1 MAKNDQ
7 IIVGLDVGTTK
18 ICAIVGKITAE
29 GIEIIGI
36 GTNPSEGLRKG
47 VVVNIDSTVD
57 SIKKAVHEAELMS
70 GTDIKAVVTGIAG
83 AHIKGFNSHGIIGVK
98 DREVSSKD
106 VEKVLEAAKAVA
118 IPMDREVIHTM
129 AQEFIIDDQ
138 DGIKD
143 PVGMSGV
150 RLEVKVH
157 IVTAAVASAQNI
169 VRSCNRAG
177 LEVYDIAL
185 QQIASS
191 AAVLTPEEREL
202 GVMVIDIGGGTTDIA
217 VFTNGSICY
226 TASLPLGGNQL
237 TSDIAIG
244 LRTPVT
250 AAEKIKKQYGCA
262 MISLIGQNDT
272 IEVPSVGGRP
282 PRVLSRQILGEIIEP
297 RMEEI
302 LELVKRELYK
312 SGFHDQV
319 VSGVVLTGG
328 SSLMPGVEEL
338 AESVFEMQ
346 ARSGI
351 PQHVGGLLDI
361 VKSPIYATGVGL
373 LITGGQQFGSARQL
387 NSNDNKLFYKLFSR
401 MKSWF
406 AEFF

>member
-57 SIKKAVHEAELMS
+57 SIKKAVQEAELMS
-70 GTDIKAVVTGIAG
+70 GMDIKVVVTGIAG

-98 DREVSSKD
+98 DREVSAKD

-118 IPMDREVIHTM
+118 IPMDREVIHTL
-129 AQEFIIDDQ
+129 AQEFIIDEQ
-138 DGIKD
+138 DGIDD

-191 AAVLTPEEREL
+191 AAVLTSEEREL

-302 LELVKRELYK
+302 LELVKRELFK

-373 LITGGQQFGSARQL
+373 LLRGKQQLGSVRQL
-387 NSNDNKLFYKLFSR
+387 NSWDKKLFFNLFSR

>member
-1 MAKNDQ
+1 MAKNEQ

-18 ICAIVGKITAE
+18 ICAIVGKLTAE
-29 GIEIIGI
+29 EIEIIGI
-36 GTNPSEGLRKG
+36 GTHPSEGLRKG

-177 LEVYDIAL
+177 LEVNDIAL

-244 LRTPVT
+244 LRTPVS

-272 IEVPSVGGRP
+272 IEVPSVGGRA

-302 LELVKRELYK
+302 LELVKRELFK

-319 VSGVVLTGG
+319 VSGIVLTGG

-373 LITGGQQFGSARQL
+373 LLTGGEQFGPDRQL
-387 NSNDNKLFYKLFSR
+387 NSRDKNLFFKLFSR

>member
-70 GTDIKAVVTGIAG
+70 GTDINSVVTGIAG
-83 AHIKGFNSHGIIGVK
+83 AHVKGFNSHGIIGVK

-373 LITGGQQFGSARQL
+373 LITGNQQFGFSRQL
-387 NSNDNKLFYKLFSR
+387 SSRDKKLFFKLFSR

>member
-1 MAKNDQ
+1 MAKNEQ
-7 IIVGLDVGTTK
+7 IVVGLDVGTTK
-18 ICAIVGKITAE
+18 ICAIVGKLTAE
-29 GIEIIGI
+29 EIEIIGI
-36 GTNPSEGLRKG
+36 GTHPSEGLRKG

-70 GTDIKAVVTGIAG
+70 GTDIKSVVTGIAG

-177 LEVYDIAL
+177 LEVNDIAL

-262 MISLIGQNDT
+262 MISLIGENDT

-302 LELVKRELYK
+302 LELVKRELFK

-319 VSGVVLTGG
+319 VSGIVLTGG
-328 SSLMPGVEEL
+328 SSLTPGVEEL
-338 AESVFEMQ
+338 TESVFEMQ

-373 LITGGQQFGSARQL
+373 LLTGGEQFGPDRQL
-387 NSNDNKLFYKLFSR
+387 NSRDKNLFFKLFSR

-406 AEFF
+406 SEFF

>member
-191 AAVLTPEEREL
+191 AAVLTPEEQEL

-217 VFTNGSICY
+217 VFANGSICY

>member
-1 MAKNDQ
+1 MMAKNDQ
-7 IIVGLDVGTTK
+7 IVVGLDVGTTK
-18 ICAIVGKITAE
+18 ICAIVGKITVE

-138 DGIKD
+138 DGIND

-202 GVMVIDIGGGTTDIA
+202 GVMVIDIGGGTTD
-217 VFTNGSICY
+217 
-226 TASLPLGGNQL
+226 
-237 TSDIAIG
+237 
-244 LRTPVT
+244 
-250 AAEKIKKQYGCA
+250 
-262 MISLIGQNDT
+262 
-272 IEVPSVGGRP
+272 
-282 PRVLSRQILGEIIEP
+282 
-297 RMEEI
+297 
-302 LELVKRELYK
+302 
-312 SGFHDQV
+312 
-319 VSGVVLTGG
+319 
-328 SSLMPGVEEL
+328 
-338 AESVFEMQ
+338 
-346 ARSGI
+346 
-351 PQHVGGLLDI
+351 
-361 VKSPIYATGVGL
+361 
-373 LITGGQQFGSARQL
+373 
-387 NSNDNKLFYKLFSR
+387 
-401 MKSWF
+401 
-406 AEFF
+406 

>member
-191 AAVLTPEEREL
+191 AAVLTPEEQEL

-272 IEVPSVGGRP
+272 IE
-282 PRVLSRQILGEIIEP
+282 
-297 RMEEI
+297 
-302 LELVKRELYK
+302 
-312 SGFHDQV
+312 
-319 VSGVVLTGG
+319 
-328 SSLMPGVEEL
+328 
-338 AESVFEMQ
+338 
-346 ARSGI
+346 
-351 PQHVGGLLDI
+351 
-361 VKSPIYATGVGL
+361 
-373 LITGGQQFGSARQL
+373 
-387 NSNDNKLFYKLFSR
+387 
-401 MKSWF
+401 
-406 AEFF
+406 

>member
-7 IIVGLDVGTTK
+7 VIVGLDVGTTK
-18 ICAIVGKITAE
+18 ICAIVGKVEAE

-36 GTNPSEGLRKG
+36 GTHPSEGLRKG

-70 GTDIKAVVTGIAG
+70 GTDIKAVITGIAG

-98 DREVSSKD
+98 DREVSAKD

-118 IPMDREVIHTM
+118 IPLDREVIHTM

-138 DGIKD
+138 DGIRD

-177 LEVYDIAL
+177 LEVEDIAL
-185 QQIASS
+185 QQLASS

-202 GVMVIDIGGGTTDIA
+202 GVVVIDVGGGTTDIA

-282 PRVLSRQILGEIIEP
+282 PRVLSRQVLGEIIEP

-302 LELVKRELYK
+302 LELVKREIYK
-312 SGFHDQV
+312 SGFYDQV

-328 SSLMPGVEEL
+328 STLMPGVEEL

-361 VKSPIYATGVGL
+361 VKSPMYATGVGL
-373 LITGGQQFGSARQL
+373 LITGARQFGSTK
-387 NSNDNKLFYKLFSR
+387 KLHSRDKRLFNKLFSR

>member
-1 MAKNDQ
+1 MARNNQ
-7 IIVGLDVGTTK
+7 MIVGLDIGTTK
-18 ICAIVGKITAE
+18 ICAIVGKLTGE
-29 GIEIIGI
+29 ELEIIGI
-36 GTNPSEGLRKG
+36 GTHPSEGLRKG
-47 VVVNIDSTVD
+47 VVVNIDHTVE

-70 GTDIKAVVTGIAG
+70 GTDIRTVVTGIAG

-98 DREVSSKD
+98 DHEVTAKD
-106 VEKVLEAAKAVA
+106 VEKVMEAAKAVA
-118 IPMDREVIHTM
+118 IPLDREVVHTL
-129 AQEFIIDDQ
+129 AQEFILDDQ
-138 DGIKD
+138 DGIKE

-177 LEVYDIAL
+177 LEVSDIVL

-191 AAVLTPEEREL
+191 EAVLTPEEKEL
-202 GVMVIDIGGGTTDIA
+202 GVVVIDIGGGTTDIA
-217 VFTNGSICY
+217 VFANGSICY

-244 LRTPVT
+244 LRTPVS

-262 MISLIGQNDT
+262 MISLIDHNET
-272 IEVPSVGGRP
+272 IEVPSVGGRQ
-282 PRVLSRQILGEIIEP
+282 PRVLSRHILGEIIEP
-297 RMEEI
+297 RIEEI
-302 LELVKRELYK
+302 LELVKREIFK
-312 SGFHDQV
+312 SGFYDQV
-319 VSGVVLTGG
+319 VSGIVLTGG

-338 AESVFEMQ
+338 AETVFELQ
-346 ARSGI
+346 ARTGI

-361 VKSPIYATGVGL
+361 VKSPMYATGVGL
-373 LITGGQQFGSARQL
+373 LVYGSRQAQVGGRFSSKDK
-387 NSNDNKLFYKLFSR
+387 NLFAKVYTR
-401 MKSWF
+401 MKNWF

>member
-1 MAKNDQ
+1 MAKNEQ
-7 IIVGLDVGTTK
+7 IVVGLDVGTTK
-18 ICAIVGKITAE
+18 ICAIVGKLTAE
-29 GIEIIGI
+29 EIEIIGI
-36 GTNPSEGLRKG
+36 GTHPSEGLRKG

-70 GTDIKAVVTGIAG
+70 GTDIKSVVTGIAG

-177 LEVYDIAL
+177 LEVNDIAL

-262 MISLIGQNDT
+262 MISLIGENDT

-302 LELVKRELYK
+302 LELVKRELFK

-319 VSGVVLTGG
+319 VSGIVLTGG
-328 SSLMPGVEEL
+328 SSLTPGVEEL
-338 AESVFEMQ
+338 TESVFEMQ
-346 ARSGI
+346 ARSGV

-373 LITGGQQFGSARQL
+373 LLTGGEQFGPDRQL
-387 NSNDNKLFYKLFSR
+387 NSRDKNLFFKLFSR

-406 AEFF
+406 SEFF

>member
-57 SIKKAVHEAELMS
+57 SIRKAIHEAELMS

-98 DREVSSKD
+98 DREVSVKD

-191 AAVLTPEEREL
+191 AAVLTPEEQEL

-217 VFTNGSICY
+217 VFTDGSICY

-297 RMEEI
+297 RVEEI

-373 LITGGQQFGSARQL
+373 LIIGSQQSGAARQL
-387 NSNDNKLFYKLFSR
+387 SSRDRKLFFKLFSR

>member
-282 PRVLSRQILGEIIEP
+282 PRVLSRQVLGEIIEP
-297 RMEEI
+297 RVEEI

-373 LITGGQQFGSARQL
+373 LITGGQQFSPARQL
-387 NSNDNKLFYKLFSR
+387 NSRDKKLFYKLFSR

>member
-191 AAVLTPEEREL
+191 AAVLTPEEQEL

-217 VFTNGSICY
+217 VFANGSICY

-338 AESVFEMQ
+338 AETVFEMQ

>member
-272 IEVPSVGGRP
+272 IEVPSLGGRP

-297 RMEEI
+297 RVEEI

-373 LITGGQQFGSARQL
+373 LITGGQQFGPARQL
-387 NSNDNKLFYKLFSR
+387 DSRDKKLFYKLFSR

>member
-143 PVGMSGV
+143 PVGMSFV

-191 AAVLTPEEREL
+191 AAVLTPEEQEL

-217 VFTNGSICY
+217 VFANGSICY

>member
-98 DREVSSKD
+98 DREVSAKD

-129 AQEFIIDDQ
+129 AQEFIIDEQ
-138 DGIKD
+138 DGIDD

-191 AAVLTPEEREL
+191 AAVLTPEEQEL

-328 SSLMPGVEEL
+328 SSLLPGVEEL
-338 AESVFEMQ
+338 TESVFEMQ

-373 LITGGQQFGSARQL
+373 LITGGQQFGPARQL
-387 NSNDNKLFYKLFSR
+387 NSNDKKLFFKLFSR

>member
-7 IIVGLDVGTTK
+7 IVVGLDVGTTK
-18 ICAIVGKITAE
+18 ICAIVGKITAA

-138 DGIKD
+138 DGIND

-217 VFTNGSICY
+217 MFTNGSICY

-244 LRTPVT
+244 LRTPIT
-250 AAEKIKKQYGCA
+250 AAEKIKKQFGCA
-262 MISLIGQNDT
+262 MISLIDQNDT
-272 IEVPSVGGRP
+272 IEVPSVGGRS
-282 PRVLSRQILGEIIEP
+282 PRVLSRQILGEIVEP

-328 SSLMPGVEEL
+328 SSLMPGIEEL

-373 LITGGQQFGSARQL
+373 LITGTRQFGSARQL
-387 NSNDNKLFYKLFSR
+387 NSRDKKLFFKLFSR

>member
-98 DREVSSKD
+98 DREVSARD

-129 AQEFIIDDQ
+129 AQEFILDDQ

-177 LEVYDIAL
+177 LEVHDIAL

-191 AAVLTPEEREL
+191 AAVLTPEEQEL

-217 VFTNGSICY
+217 VFSRGSICY

-244 LRTPVT
+244 LRTPVN

-346 ARSGI
+346 SRSGI

-373 LITGGQQFGSARQL
+373 LIIGEQQFGFTQQL
-387 NSNDNKLFYKLFSR
+387 SSRDKKLFFKLFSR

>member
-98 DREVSSKD
+98 DREVSAKD

-191 AAVLTPEEREL
+191 AAVLTPEEQEL

-319 VSGVVLTGG
+319 VSGAVLTGG
-328 SSLMPGVEEL
+328 SSLLPGVEEL
-338 AESVFEMQ
+338 TESVFEMQ

-351 PQHVGGLLDI
+351 PQNVGGLLDI

-373 LITGGQQFGSARQL
+373 LITGSQQFGSARQL
-387 NSNDNKLFYKLFSR
+387 NSGDKKLFFKLFAR

>member
-70 GTDIKAVVTGIAG
+70 GTDINSVVTGIAG

-262 MISLIGQNDT
+262 MISLVGQNDT
-272 IEVPSVGGRP
+272 IEVPSVGGRS
-282 PRVLSRQILGEIIEP
+282 PRVLSRQILCEIIEP

-319 VSGVVLTGG
+319 VSGIVLTGG

-373 LITGGQQFGSARQL
+373 LITGGQQFGPAGRL
-387 NSNDNKLFYKLFSR
+387 NSNDKKLFFKLFSR

>member
-18 ICAIVGKITAE
+18 ICAIVSKITAA

-36 GTNPSEGLRKG
+36 GTSPSEGLRKG

-282 PRVLSRQILGEIIEP
+282 PRVLSRQVLGEIIEP

-373 LITGGQQFGSARQL
+373 LITGGQQFGPARQL
-387 NSNDNKLFYKLFSR
+387 SSRDKKLFYKLFSR

>member
-1 MAKNDQ
+1 MSKNNQ
-7 IIVGLDVGTTK
+7 VIVGLDIGTTK
-18 ICAIVGKITAE
+18 ICAIVGRVTADE
-29 GIEIIGI
+29 VEIIGI
-36 GTNPSEGLRKG
+36 GTHPSEGLRKG
-47 VVVNIDSTVD
+47 VVVNIDSTVE
-57 SIKKAVHEAELMS
+57 SIKKAIHEAEMMS
-70 GTDIKAVVTGIAG
+70 GSDIKAVVTGIAG

-98 DREVSSKD
+98 DHEVSAKD

-118 IPMDREVIHTM
+118 IPLDREVVHTL
-129 AQEFIIDDQ
+129 AQEFIIDEQ
-138 DGIKD
+138 DGIRD

-177 LEVYDIAL
+177 LEVADIVL

-191 AAVLTPEEREL
+191 EAVLTDEEKEL
-202 GVMVIDIGGGTTDIA
+202 GVVVIDIGGGTTDIA
-217 VFTNGSICY
+217 VFANGSICY

-237 TSDIAIG
+237 TSDIAVG

-250 AAEKIKKQYGCA
+250 AAEKIKKNYGCA
-262 MISLIGQNDT
+262 MISLIDHNDT
-272 IEVPSVGGRP
+272 IEVPSVGGRQ

-312 SGFHDQV
+312 SGFYDQV

-338 AESVFEMQ
+338 AEMVFEMQ
-346 ARSGI
+346 ARAGI

-361 VKSPIYATGVGL
+361 VRSPMYATGVGL
-373 LITGGQQFGSARQL
+373 LIHGSKTLESSGRFSTSDKNL
-387 NSNDNKLFYKLFSR
+387 FNKLYTR
-401 MKSWF
+401 MKNWF